1 MTIGI
6 FTITAAIVTM
16 PASNIN
22 NAAGPPVVVVASRR
36 GLTKTLTGKSGCK
49 SGCLSL
55 LCVRILLIY

>member
-16 PASNIN
+16 PVTNIN

-36 GLTKTLTGKSGCK
+36 
-49 SGCLSL
+49 
-55 LCVRILLIY
+55 V